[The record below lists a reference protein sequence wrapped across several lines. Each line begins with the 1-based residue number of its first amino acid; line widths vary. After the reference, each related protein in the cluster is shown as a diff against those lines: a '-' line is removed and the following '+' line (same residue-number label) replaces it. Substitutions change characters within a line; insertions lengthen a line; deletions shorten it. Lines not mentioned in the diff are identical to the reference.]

1 MNNFFARRS
10 GHLLRAVALLSALTL
25 AAPVTLAQ
33 AWPTKPV
40 RLVIPFP
47 PGGASD
53 YVGRAIAQ
61 ALGDRL
67 GQPVVVENRG
77 GAGATIGTEAV
88 AKASADGYTLLLG
101 INAGIVIAPH
111 IYPKLGYD
119 PLKDLAPIAAFAISP
134 MLMVVPANSPVKT
147 VQDFVALAAAKPA
160 QILYASSGNGALPH
174 LTTEQFAKEAKLQL
188 VHVPY
193 KGSGPAL
200 PDLISGRTQM
210 MIDIIVSALPHVQ
223 SGKLRALA
231 VTSASRYPSLPDVPT
246 LQESGFPAFDTG
258 QWYGLLAP
266 AGTPP
271 AIIQRVQ
278 NELATIMQS
287 AELRANL
294 ALRGTE
300 VMYANAAGF
309 GAMIRRDHQRSGTIV
324 KETGI
329 QAD

>member
-1 MNNFFARRS
+1 MNRHIDRRRGLRIAGLALAFAI
-10 GHLLRAVALLSALTL
+10 
-25 AAPVTLAQ
+25 AAPAALSQ

-40 RLVIPFP
+40 KLVIPFP

-53 YVGRAIAQ
+53 YVGRVAAQ
-61 ALGDRL
+61 ALGDRI
-67 GQPVVVENRG
+67 GQPIVVENRG
-77 GAGATIGTEAV
+77 GAGGTIGTEAV
-88 AKASADGYTLLLG
+88 AKAAPDGYTLLLG
-101 INAGIVIAPH
+101 INAGIVIGPH
-111 IYPKLGYD
+111 VYPKLGYD

-134 MLMVVPANSPVKT
+134 MLMVVPADSSVKT
-147 VQDFVALAAAKPA
+147 VQDFVAMAAARPA
-160 QILYASSGNGALPH
+160 QILYASSGSGALPH

-200 PDLISGRTQM
+200 PDLLSGRTQM

-231 VTSASRYPSLPDVPT
+231 VTTPKRYAALPDVPT
-246 LQESGFPAFDTG
+246 LQESGFPGFEAG

-266 AGTPP
+266 TGVPS

-278 NELATIMQS
+278 NELALVVQS
-287 AELRANL
+287 ADLRASL
-294 ALRGTE
+294 AQRGTE
-300 VMYANAAGF
+300 IMYANAAGF
-309 GAMIRRDHQRSGTIV
+309 SALIRRDHQRWATIV
-324 KETGI
+324 KDASI